1 MVLTIRICLIIKSFS
16 SLRSFPWFSQGY
28 FVYYFNYRVK
38 TFTLQFSLSRMYL
51 FRSVCF
57 CPLNNSLFFYF
68 VVNFLAIVD
77 GLRNPHF
84 TRDILILCYRTWLPT
99 DRDELV
105 IWLWTLGTSRR
116 LLIKLA
122 AITDGQKFDFG
133 VFTETN
139 KKIYIHPAIY
149 ACTHIN
155 LRLFLCFFCSFF

>member
-1 MVLTIRICLIIKSFS
+1 M
-16 SLRSFPWFSQGY
+16 
-28 FVYYFNYRVK
+28 
-38 TFTLQFSLSRMYL
+38 
-51 FRSVCF
+51 
-57 CPLNNSLFFYF
+57 
-68 VVNFLAIVD
+68 D

-105 IWLWTLGTSRR
+105 IWLWTLGASRR

-122 AITDGQKFDFG
+122 AITAGQKFGFW

-139 KKIYIHPAIY
+139 NKIYIHPVIF

-155 LRLFLCFFCSFF
+155 LWLFLCFFCSFFFLTEEPCNKYSTQESKTSCDVMSPYFFLVLLFFFFLINCTRRSLKTSCDCPLLFFFLFIYFFINCTRRSLD